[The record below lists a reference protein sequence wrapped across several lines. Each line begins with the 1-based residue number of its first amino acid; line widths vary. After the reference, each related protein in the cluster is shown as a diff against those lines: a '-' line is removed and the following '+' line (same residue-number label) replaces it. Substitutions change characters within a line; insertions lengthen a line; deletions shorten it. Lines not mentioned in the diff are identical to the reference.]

1 MAYFR
6 NNAVNLLNLHYGI
19 HSLALTGTGAFY
31 TVFLLKVGVPVPAV
45 LASLAAI
52 LFGRFLI
59 RPFVLP
65 IVKRVGL
72 KPVLIAGTIGS
83 GLQYPFLAAVHGVG
97 PHLYTLVAVSS
108 VGDALYWT
116 TYHAYFASLGD
127 AEHRGQQI
135 GAREAIVALIG
146 IAAPLL
152 AGWALVVLGPRIA
165 FGATA
170 IVLFCAA
177 VPLFWTPN
185 VRVAQEAPQA
195 FRASLPGV
203 LLFVADGWMACGL
216 LFVWNLALF
225 ISLGENLQAFGGAM
239 ALAAVVGAASGLFLG
254 RLIDSGHGARA
265 AWIALSVHIRRRGTA
280 CGQLWRSHLCRARQ
294 CGRRVD
300 GLPLHPD
307 GDDGCLQSGPAFA
320 LRRALPYR
328 DRRRMGYRRQC
339 RAAAVVAADPFRCA
353 ARRGDP
359 DGTGGRSCVL
369 PVAAPLLCGE
379 CGGECA
385 GRGQPCRQRWPSRSR
400 FRRRAGGRGQPARR
414 MSTRVS
420 P

>member
-31 TVFLLKVGVPVPAV
+31 TVFLLKAGVPVPAV

-65 IVKRVGL
+65 IVKRVGI

-83 GLQYPFLAAVHGVG
+83 GLQYPFLAEVHGIG
-97 PHLYTLVAVSS
+97 PHLYVLVVVSS
-108 VGDALYWT
+108 IGDALYWT

-135 GAREAIVALIG
+135 GAREAIAALIG

-225 ISLGENLQAFGGAM
+225 MSLGENFRSFGGAM
-239 ALAAVVGAASGLFLG
+239 AIAAVAGAVSGLFLG

-265 AWIALSVHIRRRGTA
+265 AWIALSVLSGVAVLRAVSYGDPVFAVIANACGAFMVCLYIPTMMTAVYNLAQRSPCVARFHIATEGGWDIGGSAALLVSSLLIHFGAPLGAAILTALAGALASFLLLRRYYMRPMPRRR
-280 CGQLWRSHLCRARQ
+280 
-294 CGRRVD
+294 
-300 GLPLHPD
+300 
-307 GDDGCLQSGPAFA
+307 
-320 LRRALPYR
+320 
-328 DRRRMGYRRQC
+328 
-339 RAAAVVAADPFRCA
+339 
-353 ARRGDP
+353 
-359 DGTGGRSCVL
+359 
-369 PVAAPLLCGE
+369 
-379 CGGECA
+379 
-385 GRGQPCRQRWPSRSR
+385 RWS
-400 FRRRAGGRGQPARR
+400 
-414 MSTRVS
+414 
-420 P
+420 